1 MTSRRAAR
9 ALRLHAESAWWHSMI
24 VLQLLAVRAGAQRP
38 PERVAEQ
45 SASSA
50 SAEHVAD
57 PAERETSPVRVLNA
71 SPRSFRVVTVELP
84 GEFADLSSVSYA
96 IVGTGTAT
104 LLGARSGTVAARA
117 AARAVVVTIGVPAA
131 ALGGSLR
138 VGFVRFTA
146 DGRAPVRVP
155 LELQVTGTSRIE
167 ITPQQ
172 RLRGGRRGDRIE
184 LSFMISNH
192 GNVPDTLDLT
202 VDAPASWRT
211 QLTGP
216 PRLALQPGESVER
229 TIVVNIPTT
238 SDLGEFGVGLVARTR
253 GGVQARGITAVG
265 VGDGLRAGLAG
276 GPTLTFGAASAYSAG
291 GTTRS
296 VESVAIEGRLS
307 DELSASGRL
316 SAPVPTDPV
325 TGRALS
331 MFGYSSQSNYLSLAS
346 PRWGATVGTTG
357 VSLSDLAGQSVFGRG
372 GSLRLTSDRG
382 QLRLLA
388 ASPFVGGGGGFG
400 WNQSSLVAAS
410 GNVRVGANVLTAFL
424 VHLRDSTYTVRALDA
439 AGAGI
444 EARPWT
450 DGVVSGEVAARSYRN
465 GSGLGAAG
473 AVQSAVAGG
482 ELDLRITHAPGG
494 TAAFAPASDAITIA
508 ADRAFGRLR
517 TDASFWSSRDDHPAD
532 GSFTSTG
539 WALAPSFPLL
549 PRLSITSYV
558 QGSSFTASGGAGRFA
573 STQRDLGARG
583 VLLRSG
589 FELSADSR
597 VSVVSRTVDASVT
610 TVRDQSRRVTNRL
623 RLDRVGARGELGV
636 GGSVETSVAG
646 ATSMQP
652 QTTLDAHA
660 ERLQLIPWFP
670 RLTMSGTAQRF
681 QVGEATLTTTRLEA
695 NLDIRRSTRIVAGV
709 ERGTARDAAGV
720 LRTVL
725 TLKVE
730 RAASLPGL
738 GRRAV
743 SGVVFQDRNGNG
755 VRDAGEAGASGIVV
769 RRGSESTVT
778 DADGVFRLDAAAT
791 GRSEI
796 DPRSLP
802 AGWLQSSRPIAGS
815 PNDLALGV
823 IPVAALDIDVVL
835 ATGNESGVRS
845 VRIGTATLTLRDSSG
860 RAWIARSN
868 AASRATFDAL
878 PVGSYR
884 LAAELEGSSEP
895 LLVDAIPPLDL
906 TGAAG
911 RQRVTVTVRT
921 RPLRIFQ
928 GQP

>member
-1 MTSRRAAR
+1 M
-9 ALRLHAESAWWHSMI
+9 
-24 VLQLLAVRAGAQRP
+24 
-38 PERVAEQ
+38 
-45 SASSA
+45 
-50 SAEHVAD
+50 
-57 PAERETSPVRVLNA
+57 
-71 SPRSFRVVTVELP
+71 TVELP
-84 GEFADLSSVSYA
+84 DEFADDSAVSYA
-96 IVGTGTAT
+96 IVGTGSASF
-104 LLGARSGTVAARA
+104 LGARSGTVGARA
-117 AARAVVVTIGVPAA
+117 ASRSVVVTIGVPAT
-131 ALGGSLR
+131 ALGGLAR
-138 VGFVRFTA
+138 AGFVRFTA
-146 DGRAPVRVP
+146 DGRAPIRVP
-155 LELQVTGTSRIE
+155 LDFQVTGTSRIE

-184 LSFMISNH
+184 LSFTISNR
-192 GNVPDTLDLT
+192 GNVRDTLDLT
-202 VDAPASWRT
+202 VDAPASWRS

-216 PRLALQPGESVER
+216 PRVVLLPGETTER
-229 TIVVNIPTT
+229 TIVVNIPTI
-238 SDLGEFGVGLVARTR
+238 SDLGEFGVGLVATTH

-265 VGDGLRAGLAG
+265 VGDGLRPGLVG
-276 GPTLTFGAASAYSAG
+276 GPTLTLGAASAYSAG

-296 VESVAIEGRLS
+296 VESAAIEGRLS
-307 DELSASGRL
+307 DELSVSGRF
-316 SAPVPTDPV
+316 SAPVPLDPV

-331 MFGYSSQSNYLSLAS
+331 MLGYSSQSNYLSLAS

-382 QLRLLA
+382 QVRLLS

-400 WNQSSLVAAS
+400 WSRSSLVAAS
-410 GNVRVGANVLTAFL
+410 GSAQVGANVLTAFL
-424 VHLRDSTYTVRALDA
+424 VHLRDSAYTVRVLDA

-444 EARPWT
+444 EARPWS
-450 DGVVSGEVAARSYRN
+450 DGVISGEVAARSYRN

-508 ADRAFGRLR
+508 ADRAFGRLHM
-517 TDASFWSSRDDHPAD
+517 DASFWSSSDERPAD

-549 PRLSITSYV
+549 PSLSITSYL
-558 QGSSFTASGGAGRFA
+558 QGSTFTASGEDGRFA

-597 VSVVSRTVDASVT
+597 ISAVSRAVNASVT
-610 TVRDQSRRVTNRL
+610 DVRDESRRVTNRL
-623 RLDRVGARGELGV
+623 RLDHVGARGEFGV

-652 QTTLDAHA
+652 QTTVDAHVD
-660 ERLQLIPWFP
+660 RLQIVPWFP
-670 RLTMSGTAQRF
+670 HFTMSGTTQRF
-681 QVGEATLTTTRLEA
+681 QVGNATLTTTRLEA
-695 NLDIRRSTRIVAGV
+695 NLDVQRSTRIVAGV
-709 ERGTARDAAGV
+709 ERGTARDAAGL

-738 GRRAV
+738 GRRAM

-755 VRDAGEAGASGIVV
+755 VRDAGEPGAAGIVV
-769 RRGSESTVT
+769 RRGSESAVT
-778 DADGVFRLDAAAT
+778 DADGVFRVDGTAT

-802 AGWLQSSRPIAGS
+802 AGWLQSPRSIAGAA
-815 PNDLALGV
+815 NDLALGV

-835 ATGNESGVRS
+835 AAGNESAIRS

-868 AASRATFDAL
+868 AASHATFDAV

-895 LLVDAIPPLDL
+895 LLVDAIPPLEL
-906 TGAAG
+906 TGASG